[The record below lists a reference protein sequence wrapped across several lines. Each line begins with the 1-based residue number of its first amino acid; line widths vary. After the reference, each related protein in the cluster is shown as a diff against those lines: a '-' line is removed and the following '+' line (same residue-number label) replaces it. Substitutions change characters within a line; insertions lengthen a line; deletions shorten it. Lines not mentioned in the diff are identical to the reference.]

1 MWVDRLV
8 GNRIRAQL
16 DALRV
21 SVQAIAERPCIDL
34 SILIACD
41 SGKKRIKRRDLIKIA
56 CALDMSPEALLE
68 GSDPT
73 TGCGFPRVSF
83 ERDTVRISR
92 LC

>member
-8 GNRIRAQL
+8 GNRIRAEP
-16 DALRV
+16 DALGV
-21 SVQAIAERPCIDL
+21 SVQAIAERTRIDL

-41 SGKKRIKRRDLIKIA
+41 SGKKRIQRRDLIKIA

-73 TGCGFPRVSF
+73 TGGGLPRVSF